1 MRHHSPNKHPPTR
14 YFNPRTHEE
23 CDSSPP
29 SHSLDDN
36 NFNPRTHEECDLS
49 GWGDLMALSDFNP
62 RTHEECDS
70 LADRH
75 YIRNY
80 DFNPR
85 THEEC
90 DVHPKCVCQFADLFQ
105 STHSRGVRLAQS
117 IHWSVCWRL
126 FQSTH
131 SRGVRHPARKPR
143 HEAIIISIH
152 ALTRS
157 ATLGM
162 AHTRTF
168 KTISIHALTRSATQ
182 GPSAG

>member
-1 MRHHSPNKHPPTR
+1 MRHLRFVFPNCYR
-14 YFNPRTHEE
+14 
-23 CDSSPP
+23 
-29 SHSLDDN
+29 

-105 STHSRGVRLAQS
+105 STHSRGVRRPVMQQTRRAKHIS
-117 IHWSVCWRL
+117 IHALTRSATSIKSTSASGEVFQSTHSRGVRRAKPSVIKPPMPL

-131 SRGVRHPARKPR
+131 SRGVRPGHGSIQLLNVCDFNPR
-143 HEAIIISIH
+143 THEECDLHS
-152 ALTRS
+152 
-157 ATLGM
+157 G
-162 AHTRTF
+162 
-168 KTISIHALTRSATQ
+168 
-182 GPSAG
+182 

>member
-1 MRHHSPNKHPPTR
+1 MSHRWCYFNPRTHEECDRLLVKLVNRMLLFQSTHSRGVRHHSPNKHPPTR

-105 STHSRGVRLAQS
+105 STHSRGVRL
-117 IHWSVCWRL
+117 
-126 FQSTH
+126 
-131 SRGVRHPARKPR
+131 G
-143 HEAIIISIH
+143 
-152 ALTRS
+152 
-157 ATLGM
+157 G
-162 AHTRTF
+162 
-168 KTISIHALTRSATQ
+168 
-182 GPSAG
+182 

>member
-1 MRHHSPNKHPPTR
+1 MANELLDKPVEFEVNGNDVKLTGNTVAKYLTR
-14 YFNPRTHEE
+14 
-23 CDSSPP
+23 D
-29 SHSLDDN
+29 
-36 NFNPRTHEECDLS
+36 FNPRTHEECDLS

-105 STHSRGVRLAQS
+105 STHSRGVRL
-117 IHWSVCWRL
+117 
-126 FQSTH
+126 
-131 SRGVRHPARKPR
+131 G
-143 HEAIIISIH
+143 
-152 ALTRS
+152 
-157 ATLGM
+157 G
-162 AHTRTF
+162 
-168 KTISIHALTRSATQ
+168 
-182 GPSAG
+182 